1 MPTVI
6 LQGFF
11 SKVEKIRNVWIYQ
24 NQFLIWT
31 IRVMVTGDS
40 RLFSTHVWTISKM
53 VSIATRYEEQTWLFI
68 LYLRPALWRSV
79 LNESLN
85 KMYRAWSINYVHIPT
100 PPLPPP
106 PSTPTQPDLQPV
118 HRVNLYNK
126 ILFHFWFI
134 HYLVTLVFQASKSR
148 VKYVFFLFYFLFF
161 IECQKHLKCSDNNN
175 TIKYTILIWKQD

>member
-40 RLFSTHVWTISKM
+40 RLFSTHVWTISKI

-85 KMYRAWSINYVHIPT
+85 RMYRAWSINYVHIPT
-100 PPLPPP
+100 PPPRHHPQP
-106 PSTPTQPDLQPV
+106 QRNPTFNPSIELTSTTKFCFTSDL
-118 HRVNLYNK
+118 
-126 ILFHFWFI
+126 FI
-134 HYLVTLVFQASKSR
+134 
-148 VKYVFFLFYFLFF
+148 
-161 IECQKHLKCSDNNN
+161 I
-175 TIKYTILIWKQD
+175 